1 MIVYEGAREQ
11 QDSMPYEKEPL
22 PVKRLDFTNLPP
34 ATPP

>member
-1 MIVYEGAREQ
+1 MIVYDRVM
-11 QDSMPYEKEPL
+11 DRDVTPFEKEPL